1 MKFGRALRVGRQR
14 AIYNSHSAVQGSGVP
29 HGATNTESDDR
40 PGFNRY
46 NFCPDRHV
54 FFNVDGSVDHMV
66 PHWRIV
72 CTVHN
77 INLNFHGSGQ
87 GRVPFILSH
96 GLQLVCFSL
105 YSKMFNGKT
114 RKNHAVSHV
123 SSYVLVDRWM
133 VTWETRWGH
142 ASG

>member
-1 MKFGRALRVGRQR
+1 VQALTQLLTKTFSTDSRLSQTRQIVQSNRGWVGQPHTKMKYGRALRVGRQR

-29 HGATNTESDDR
+29 HGATNIESDDR

-105 YSKMFNGKT
+105 Y
-114 RKNHAVSHV
+114 
-123 SSYVLVDRWM
+123 
-133 VTWETRWGH
+133 
-142 ASG
+142 